1 MASIRIKNIGPIRD
15 TGVITLTHIMLVI
28 GEQSTGKSTFLK
40 ILCYCRWVE
49 KRVMI
54 GENINVFNYNGD
66 FVKKMMEFH
75 QLSSDYFSEK
85 SEVEYNGEAVTIR
98 CDGKKG
104 CVAITSEFEKV
115 RHNTKLSYIP
125 AERNLLS
132 VIPQIDDKYRSST
145 FNAMFNSV
153 IEFNEANHIFSREKP
168 LRLSFDGNM
177 EYFHE
182 GANDYV
188 RLLDRNDMQ
197 PLPLEFTSSGVK
209 AALPL
214 NVIVHYLCQV
224 TGSPSKRTPQM
235 VISDRSLGFEDDVKQ
250 NRTNAY
256 NYPQLFIEEP
266 EQHLYPLSQAR
277 LVRDIIAQF
286 SYALKKTGKPGY
298 VFVTTHSPYIL
309 SQLNV
314 LLKAR
319 QASQKNKLATLNVVP
334 EECILPLS
342 YYSAYFMSKDGT
354 MENMIDRQTRLIMG
368 EYLDSVSEE
377 VEEALNRLNDIIFAQ
392 DEQD

>member
-1 MASIRIKNIGPIRD
+1 M
-15 TGVITLTHIMLVI
+15 
-28 GEQSTGKSTFLK
+28 
-40 ILCYCRWVE
+40 
-49 KRVMI
+49 
-54 GENINVFNYNGD
+54 
-66 FVKKMMEFH
+66 
-75 QLSSDYFSEK
+75 
-85 SEVEYNGEAVTIR
+85 TIR
-98 CDGKKG
+98 CDGKRG
-104 CVAITSEFEKV
+104 YIATIPEFEKV

-145 FNAMFNSV
+145 FNSMFNSV
-153 IEFNEANHIFSREKP
+153 IEFNEANRMFSRENP
-168 LRLSFDGNM
+168 LRLSFDSNM

-197 PLPLEFTSSGVK
+197 PLLLEYTSSGVK

-214 NVIVHYLCQV
+214 NVIAHYLCQV

-235 VISDRSLGFEDDVKQ
+235 VISDPSLGFEDDVRR
-250 NRTNAY
+250 NRTNVY

-319 QASQKNKLATLNVVP
+319 QAFQRNKPATLNVVS
-334 EECILPLS
+334 EDCILPLS
-342 YYSAYFMSKDGT
+342 YYSAYFMSKEGT
-354 MENMIDRQTRLIMG
+354 MENMIDRQTKLIMG
-368 EYLDSVSEE
+368 EYLDTVSEE
-377 VEEALNRLNDIIFAQ
+377 VEETLNRLNDIIFA
-392 DEQD
+392 DNEQD